1 MSALRTLLQLGG
13 NETAL
18 TLRTIYVYHTSMDT
32 TRNSNPGCC
41 CLWTSSSDVKWA
53 AFETWGAGG
62 DGGGGCCC
70 MAGFPG
76 GSGSYGRKI
85 AEITPGSAFTLCAGS
100 AGCCR
105 PVMGCPGC
113 GSYACSSNGCC
124 DGPYFC

>member
-1 MSALRTLLQLGG
+1 M
-13 NETAL
+13 
-18 TLRTIYVYHTSMDT
+18 
-32 TRNSNPGCC
+32 
-41 CLWTSSSDVKWA
+41 KWA

-124 DGPYFC
+124 DGTYFCLCSSGGGYGCAVCGFGTAWGGHCGCPNMAVSYTHLTLPTKA